1 MRTFDAIVIG
11 LGGMGGAA
19 LYHLAG
25 RGLSV
30 LGIEQFTTLHDRGSS
45 HGTTR
50 IIRKAY
56 FEHPSYVPLVD
67 RAYGHWARL
76 EREVGRQLVHRVGLL
91 LFGRGE
97 GAVISGVKRIVV
109 EHGLDIQS
117 LSHDEVQRRF
127 PGFRPFDNMEALY
140 EVEAGYLAAEDCVRA
155 HLERAVSHGATL
167 ALNEGV
173 LQWSATPSGVTV
185 TTTRNRYAA
194 ASLVICPG
202 AWATNLLRSLK
213 LPLSV
218 RRKPVMWFD
227 APRALY
233 HKDSGCPI
241 FGFDMGDAF
250 FYGFPIIDDDG
261 LKVAEHLGG
270 EVVDDPDRIDRTLR
284 DDDVRQVAGF
294 LEQHLPDVDPT
305 PKRHAICMYT
315 MTPDEHFIIDR
326 HPAHANVL
334 FAAGFSGH
342 GFKFAP
348 VVGSA
353 LADMVIDGKTD
364 EPIGFLRASRSA
376 IKNHGSDSVPT

>member
-1 MRTFDAIVIG
+1 MPTFDAIVIG
-11 LGGMGGAA
+11 LGGMGAAA

-25 RGLSV
+25 RGLTV

-56 FEHPSYVPLVD
+56 FEHPDYVPLVD

-91 LFGRGE
+91 LFGRGD
-97 GAVISGVKRIVV
+97 GAVISGVKRTVV

-117 LSHDEVQRRF
+117 LSHDEVRRRF

-140 EVEAGYLAAEDCVRA
+140 EVDACYLAAEDCVRA
-155 HLERAVSHGATL
+155 HLERAVADGATL

-185 TTTRNRYAA
+185 TTARDRYAA

-202 AWATNLLRSLK
+202 AWAMHLLGSLK

-227 APRALY
+227 APRDPF
-233 HKDSGCPI
+233 HKDNGCPV
-241 FGFDMGDAF
+241 FGFDMGEAF

-261 LKVAEHLGG
+261 LKVAEHLGD
-270 EVVDDPDRIDRTLR
+270 EAVDDPDRIDRTLR
-284 DDDVRQVAGF
+284 EDDVRPVAAF
-294 LEQHLPDVDPT
+294 LKQHLPDVDRT

-353 LADMVIDGKTD
+353 LADMVIDGETD

-376 IKNHGSDSVPT
+376 IQNRGSDSVPT